1 VVTRHIES
9 VAGRAVVP
17 AWWGPLYDAS
27 CNRSIFLSEAWIQ
40 NWLDI
45 YGADFEVHWIHWTRG
60 EEVVGGCLLLQ
71 RAIAVR
77 FVKLRTLYVNAT
89 GEARVRTPLAEFNDI
104 LHLRGFE
111 EEIAADFAQIV
122 RSMSW
127 SRLMLSGYLDQSLLR
142 RCIPELPACR
152 IEREVR
158 VAPFVDLIAVQDEP
172 FEASLS
178 GNARYQIRRTNRLY
192 EQRFGAVTISRAD
205 ETEQAQRSLGELA
218 ALHNARWKGRGIKGS
233 FENTGVVEFH
243 RRMIAQLVPRGTL
256 DLMVARAGERAIG
269 YLYNFIDRGKVYFF
283 QSGFVAED
291 DSKVKPGLLT
301 HAMAIEY
308 YRRGGLREYDFLAGD
323 AQYKRSLAKQ
333 HRELCWTTVYRD
345 KLSIRAL
352 LWLRNAV
359 RTALKG

>member
-1 VVTRHIES
+1 MTSVTRHIES
-9 VAGRAVVP
+9 VTGRAVVP
-17 AWWGPLYDAS
+17 AWWGPLYEAS
-27 CNRSIFLSEAWIQ
+27 CNRSIFLSQAWTQ

-45 YGADFEVHWIHWTRG
+45 YGADFEVDWIHWTSG
-60 EEVVGGCLLLQ
+60 KEVVGGCLLL
-71 RAIAVR
+71 RRTIAVR
-77 FVKLRTLYVNAT
+77 FVRLRTLYVNAT
-89 GEARVRTPLAEFNDI
+89 GDARVRTPLAEFNDI

-111 EEIAADFAQIV
+111 EEIGADFAQIV
-122 RSMSW
+122 RNMSW
-127 SRLMLSGYLDQSLLR
+127 SRLKLSGYLEQSLLG

-158 VAPFVDLIAVQDEP
+158 VAPFADLIALGDEP

-205 ETEQAQRSLGELA
+205 ETGQAQRSLGELA

-233 FENTGVVEFH
+233 FENTEVAEFH
-243 RRMIAQLVPRGTL
+243 RRMVAQLVPRGTL

-269 YLYNFIDRGKVYFF
+269 YLYNFVDRGKVYFF

-301 HAMAIEY
+301 HALAIEY

-323 AQYKRSLAKQ
+323 AQYKRSLAKH
-333 HRELCWTTVYRD
+333 HREICWTNVYRD
-345 KLSIRAL
+345 KLSMRAL
-352 LWLRNAV
+352 LWVRNAV
-359 RTALKG
+359 RMKG